1 MEALSLYKKAHLV
14 VAAIRV
20 LTYLNNKPPTA
31 EDVEGLLGASSEEV
45 LLVCRKLEKRGIVEA
60 VEGAYGARLF
70 VLDHTAIEEI
80 SRDLPTG
87 GMEEEIEK
95 FKKTQQERD
104 KKIEEIKAKEEERK
118 RKLFEQLNQGLKQGK
133 PVSE

>member
-1 MEALSLYKKAHLV
+1 METLSLYKKAHLV

-20 LTYLNNKPPTA
+20 LTYLNNKPPSV
-31 EDVEGLLGASSEEV
+31 EDVCGLLGTSSEEV
-45 LLVCRKLEKRGIVEA
+45 YMVCRKLEKKGILEA
-60 VEGAYGARLF
+60 VEGAYGSRLF
-70 VLDHTAIEEI
+70 VLDHTAMEALSQEAPK
-80 SRDLPTG
+80 S